1 MDLKDL
7 TPNLDDLVI
16 SVIHPVTSEV
26 LKNDDGTVM
35 TITVMSPYSKEYKK
49 LQHEQITKRLKK
61 AQKSKSQEVDYSDI
75 EEATLEVLS
84 KATKSWDITFD
95 GEKPELTVDKAKAMY
110 EDVFWLKTQLE
121 EEVSESMAFMKD

>member
-49 LQHEQITKRLKK
+49 LQHEQITKRLNK